1 MSRKN
6 YTLVLVLALCTL
18 AFACFLYLRSR
29 PTRRVKNMRPA
40 AASSPS
46 RQSGL
51 TYASTAPLTPV
62 HLEETAS
69 SHLTFNWLG
78 DETAYSGEEEVAPNQ
93 GFILVGTYGGQQG
106 AGVESL
112 VSLQVRLQDFIR

>member
-1 MSRKN
+1 
-6 YTLVLVLALCTL
+6 
-18 AFACFLYLRSR
+18 
-29 PTRRVKNMRPA
+29 MRPA
-40 AASSPS
+40 AVSPSQSPS

-51 TYASTAPLTPV
+51 TYASASTAPLTPV

-69 SHLTFNWLG
+69 SHLTFDWLG